1 MSGLEFA
8 SVGCALVA
16 ALLFAC
22 GAVAQQSAASA
33 IPEGSG
39 LVGELVRTPR
49 WWAGIV
55 GDGGGYAMQV
65 LALALGSVL
74 LVQPILVSAL
84 VFALP
89 LAARFSGRRITPRTW
104 AMAAALTGALAAF
117 LVIGNPTEGNGNAP
131 LHDWVLPLA
140 CLVAVVAGSIAAGFA
155 NIEAGWRALSLGV
168 ASGLLYGL
176 AAALTKYVTDLF
188 DKGLVEVLTSWQTWV
203 LVGAGVTGVFLQ
215 QKAFQVG
222 PLAASLPAVTICE
235 PLAAVFLGMTVLD
248 ERLRTDGAG
257 IAVTVV
263 AVLVMFA
270 ATLALSR
277 SQAESEFTPTSTPT
291 TSG

>member
-1 MSGLEFA
+1 MSGLEIA
-8 SVGCALVA
+8 SVACALVA

-22 GAVAQQSAASA
+22 AAVAQQGAASS
-33 IPEGSG
+33 IPEDSG
-39 LVGELVRTPR
+39 LIRELVRTPR
-49 WWAGIV
+49 WWAGII
-55 GDGGGYAMQV
+55 GDGGGYAMQA

-89 LAARFSGRRITPRTW
+89 LSARFSGRRISRRTW

-131 LHDWVLPLA
+131 LHEWIIPLG
-140 CLVAVVAGSIAAGFA
+140 CLLVVVAGSTAAGFA
-155 NIEAGWRALSLGV
+155 KIGAGSRALSLGV

-188 DKGLVEVLTSWQTWV
+188 DKGLIEVLTSWQTWV

-222 PLAASLPAVTICE
+222 PLAASLPAVTIAE

-248 ERLRTDGAG
+248 ERLRTNAVG
-257 IAVTVV
+257 IAVCVV
-263 AVLVMFA
+263 AVIVMIG

-277 SQAESEFTPTSTPT
+277 SQAEAEIVSTEP
-291 TSG
+291 

>member
-1 MSGLEFA
+1 MSGLEFS
-8 SVGCALVA
+8 SVACALVA

-22 GAVAQQSAASA
+22 AAVAQQSAASSV
-33 IPEGSG
+33 PEGSG
-39 LVGELVRTPR
+39 LVGELMRTPR

-55 GDGGGYAMQV
+55 GDGGGYAMQA

-89 LAARFSGRRITPRTW
+89 LSARFSGRRISRRTW

-117 LVIGNPTEGNGNAP
+117 LVIGNPTEGEGNAP
-131 LHDWVLPLA
+131 LHEWVLPLA
-140 CLVAVVAGSIAAGFA
+140 CLLVVVAGSTAAGFA
-155 NIEAGWRALSLGV
+155 RIEAGWRALSLGV

-188 DKGLVEVLTSWQTWV
+188 DKGLIEVLTSWQTWV
-203 LVGAGVTGVFLQ
+203 LVGAGVTGVYLQ

-222 PLAASLPAVTICE
+222 PLAASLPAVTIAE

-248 ERLRTDGAG
+248 ERLRTDAIG
-257 IAVTVV
+257 IAVCVVTVV
-263 AVLVMFA
+263 VMIG

-277 SQAESEFTPTSTPT
+277 SQAEAEIVSTEP
-291 TSG
+291 